1 MKRLLIRPGA
11 IGDVIVSLPALEA
24 LAGANAEIWVPAALV
39 PLIRFGGR
47 VRAISSTGLDLLEVT
62 GSPATL
68 AELAAFDEILSW
80 YGGNR
85 EQFRAAVAGLAFRFF
100 DVLPRDSREHAAD
113 FYLRQAGLPPG
124 ATPRIP
130 IAAPAAD
137 FIAIH
142 PFSGSARK
150 NWPLEHYRELAAALP
165 GEVRFLAGPEETLD
179 DAHRFADLGSL
190 AEWLASARLYIGND
204 SGITHLAAALGVP
217 TVAIFQSTDPAV
229 WAPRGPRV
237 AVITRPEA
245 DLPRVLAAAA
255 RMLAPPGLA
264 WR

>member
-24 LAGANAEIWVPAALV
+24 FAGESAEIWVPHALV
-39 PLIRFGGR
+39 PLIRFGSR
-47 VRAISSTGLDLLEVT
+47 VRAISATGLDLLEVA
-62 GSPATL
+62 GSPGVL
-68 AELAAFDEILSW
+68 AGLGRFDEILSW

-85 EQFRAAVAGLAFRFF
+85 EQFRAAVSGLPFRFF
-100 DVLPRDSREHAAD
+100 DALPRDPREHATD
-113 FYLRQAGLPPG
+113 FYLRQAGLPAG

-130 IAAPAAD
+130 ITAAAAG

-150 NWPLEHYRELAAALP
+150 NWPLERYRELAAALP
-165 GEVRFLAGPEETLD
+165 GEVRFTAGPEETLAE
-179 DAHRFADLGSL
+179 AHRFADLGSL
-190 AEWLASARLYIGND
+190 AGWLASASLYIGND

-217 TVAIFQSTDPAV
+217 TIAIFQASDPEV
-229 WAPRGPRV
+229 WAPRGRRV
-237 AVITRPEA
+237 AVIRPPEA
-245 DLPRVLAAAA
+245 DVRRVLAAAE

-264 WR
+264 SR